1 MVAVATADESGFRQW
16 QRQALSNVAGGDCGQ
31 LTRNN
36 FNSRYNINII
46 VINSDPQLNE
56 YPFMHVVISISAQ
69 AQGIVMEMR
78 A

>member
-1 MVAVATADESGFRQW
+1 MTTTSTFEC
-16 QRQALSNVAGGDCGQ
+16 GGGGNCGQ

-36 FNSRYNINII
+36 FNSRRYNINII

-69 AQGIVMEMR
+69 EQAQGIVMEMR

>member
-1 MVAVATADESGFRQW
+1 MTTTSTFEC
-16 QRQALSNVAGGDCGQ
+16 GGGGNCGQ

-69 AQGIVMEMR
+69 EQAQGIVIGMR